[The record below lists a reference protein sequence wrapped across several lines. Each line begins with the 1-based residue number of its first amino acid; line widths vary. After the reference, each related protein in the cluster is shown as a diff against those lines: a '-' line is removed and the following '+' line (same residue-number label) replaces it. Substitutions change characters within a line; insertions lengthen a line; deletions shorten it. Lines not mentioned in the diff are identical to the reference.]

1 MKKLSALVFLMV
13 GLVVFAADIPPEKLA
28 RLDSIR
34 AAIRQK
40 GARWTADINPIFLMP
55 DDQFQKM
62 LGLRDM
68 PEPEERRDSVSSFAP
83 KSTLDLPDS
92 FDWRNYLGR
101 DWTTPVRN
109 QDGCGACWAFATVGA
124 FEAAINIA
132 LDSAEYDP
140 DLSEQHLVSC
150 AFSWWGCDGGNFAGS
165 MLLFTG
171 VVDESCFPYAASDL
185 PCDNKCADWEQRILF
200 RSTGSSWIPNSIDQI
215 KAAVYRHPI
224 YTTMDVYQDFNSYSG
239 GVYEHVWGSY
249 RGGHAV
255 VIVGWNDADS
265 CWICKNS
272 WGTGWGEGGWF
283 RIKYGN
289 SGIGDDSEEILAIAA
304 RVWSHSPIAL
314 VVPDTGIN
322 FSKVDSAVY
331 ARAFSP
337 VMGDSDTVFVFDSAF
352 VDGFRDDTAF
362 SEDSFSF
369 VLDGPTEIFWH
380 WDTVTGVPKSLIA
393 FTCEYDSAAVYME
406 YMSVFTDTVLQ
417 WMAESAVVISADSH
431 QVFNTSDVRQ
441 VAVSFDHWS
450 DGGSLTHSVVMPS
463 SGVDTYEVFF
473 ATDTVRYKISFRSNA
488 PVEITVDS
496 VARYLPYDEFMD
508 SASSHSAY
516 ASDLENGNVFYSF
529 DHWTPDVGGRWIYFD
544 VDSAETLFAHY
555 LVQYQM
561 VFSTDFGGGQML
573 ISDSLRRAGW
583 MARVDS
589 GVPVYLQIAPPQ
601 DFLGHCYVFSMWS
614 DSVDTAHQILPD
626 TVPGHIPIVEYTEE
640 MSRIVVETPYSSPNF
655 SDSVAYPDSAVEVWV
670 ADSLVY
676 DGEIRHIC
684 SGWRRR
690 WIRFDTLIYSSF
702 DGVGEGGA
710 RFPPDG
716 WQVDSFY
723 SSFALPNSWSP
734 FCLPQHGNR
743 FCQFDNEMRSAGTV
757 LFLTTDTFFLPADAD
772 SLRFWFWIY
781 HTAGGEADDTLF
793 FLISQDYGASW
804 DTLGA
809 FSRQEFDHL
818 WRRAEFDLSA
828 YAGDS
833 VLARFMVKCGGN
845 GNPVMIDNVLCWAA
859 YSCADSGAGDSLAF
873 APEWNCTVSFQWD
886 DQYHLAVVSPYGTPT
901 GEGWYYPD
909 SAAVVSVEDTVYD
922 GGWVYVFAGWTGAV
936 SSAQNPCTLV
946 VSAPGT
952 VFAVWDTFLQA
963 AVMPTVDGAI
973 ATVDGDTAPW
983 SGILSPDS
991 DSVWVDFVSPCSVGA
1006 DSQAVFISWSDG
1018 VAEPHWAR
1026 FSSPGTL
1033 WAQFEYQFRVR
1044 AVKNPPTGAGWIS
1057 LGADTATDSLYAWVF
1072 EDSAVW
1078 ISASDTDFNFTVETT
1093 YVFQSFS
1100 DGVDTAHSLAVAA
1113 PMRVEALYSAEVMT
1127 VEVALASDSVW
1138 TYPESLDAGETVQMG
1153 DGDEFVFVNGGN
1165 CPIDFGM
1172 RFLSASEVR
1181 WAPDTVQAPF
1191 RFILMGRFEDSAPA
1205 VYNPATDLVDTTSR
1219 WADENFGSGGFEVY
1233 PGDTARVW
1241 FHLALPT
1248 YYDSGGEHWIKI
1260 AVIGKISMP

>member
-13 GLVVFAADIPPEKLA
+13 GLFVFAADIPPEKLA

-62 LGLRDM
+62 LGIRDM
-68 PEPEERRDSVSSFAP
+68 PEPEELRDSVSSFAP

-101 DWTTPVRN
+101 DWTTPIRS
-109 QDGCGACWAFATVGA
+109 QDGCGSCWAFATIGA
-124 FEAAINIA
+124 FEASINIA

-140 DLSEQHLVSC
+140 NLSEQHLVSC
-150 AFSWWGCDGGNFAGS
+150 DASSRGCDGGHFAGS
-165 MLLFTG
+165 MLLNTG

-185 PCDNKCADWEQRILF
+185 PCDDKCADWERHILF
-200 RSTGSSWIPNSIDQI
+200 RSAGNSWVSNSIDQI

-224 YTTMDVYQDFNSYSG
+224 YTSMDVYEDFDSYSG

-272 WGTGWGEGGWF
+272 WGTWWGESGWF
-283 RIKYGN
+283 RIKYGDSDIG
-289 SGIGDDSEEILAIAA
+289 SGSDEIAEIAA
-304 RVWSHSPIAL
+304 RVWSHSSFDQ
-314 VVPDTGIN
+314 VFPDTGIG
-322 FSKVDSAVY
+322 FFKIDTTVY
-331 ARAFSP
+331 FLANSP
-337 VMGDSDTVFVFDSAF
+337 VMGESDTVFRVSEAQISAF
-352 VDGFRDDTAF
+352 RYDSVIF
-362 SEDSFSF
+362 SDSFT
-369 VLDGPTEIFWH
+369 LTIDGPTEVWWL
-380 WDTVTGVPKSLIA
+380 WDTVTGVPKSSVRFLSN
-393 FTCEYDSAAVYME
+393 YPGVNVNLE
-406 YMSVFTDTVLQ
+406 YMNLTTEVSVE
-417 WMAESAVVISADSH
+417 WMAESVVTISADSH
-431 QVFNTSDVRQ
+431 QTIDISDVRQ
-441 VAVSFDHWS
+441 VVISFDHWS
-450 DGGSLTHSVVMPS
+450 DGGALSHQITMPS
-463 SGVDTYEVFF
+463 EVAEDTHWVYFSE
-473 ATDTVRYKISFRSNA
+473 DTVRFLITFLSNHPSLDFYVDGHRESF
-488 PVEITVDS
+488 
-496 VARYLPYDEFMD
+496 PYEEFMD
-508 SASSHSAY
+508 SASAHNAY
-516 ASDLENGNVFYSF
+516 AYSKIKRDRRYFVFE
-529 DHWTPDVGGRWIYFD
+529 HWTPDLSGGSGWIGFS
-544 VDSAETLFAHY
+544 VDSVCTLFANY
-555 LVQYQM
+555 REQFM
-561 VFSTDFGGGQML
+561 VFFSTDFGWGNLM
-573 ISDSLRRAGW
+573 ISDSVHPTGFVEI
-583 MARVDS
+583 VDS
-589 GVPVYLQIAPPQ
+589 GAAVNLQIAPPQ
-601 DFLGHCYVFSMWS
+601 KCLGNYYVFSQWS
-614 DSVDTAHQILPD
+614 DGIDTAHQFWVDSLPES
-626 TVPGHIPIVEYTEE
+626 PIVEYTQR
-640 MSRIVVETPYSSPNF
+640 MSRVVVQTPYSTPVF
-655 SDSVAYPDSAVEVWV
+655 EDSIAPPDSPIWVGVE
-670 ADSLVY
+670 DSIVST
-676 DGEIRHIC
+676 ETERHIC
-684 SGWRRR
+684 RGWYRK
-690 WIRFDTLIYSSF
+690 WTRFDTLLYSSF
-702 DGVGEGGA
+702 EETE
-710 RFPPDG
+710 FPPPG
-716 WQVDSFY
+716 WRQDSLSSFSSLHAIDDCLPVHGDSFCTFYY
-723 SSFALPNSWSP
+723 SPWSEP
-734 FCLPQHGNR
+734 YLI
-743 FCQFDNEMRSAGTV
+743 
-757 LFLTTDTFFLPADAD
+757 TDTFFIPSGSD
-772 SLRFWFWIY
+772 SAFLWFWFY
-781 HTAGGEADDTLF
+781 HGDYYADGNTLF
-793 FLISQDYGASW
+793 VLISTNYGAHW
-804 DTLGA
+804 DTLREVIVGGL
-809 FSRQEFDHL
+809 DHT
-818 WRRAEFDLSA
+818 WRKYWCNLEA
-828 YAGDS
+828 YKGDS
-833 VLARFMVKCGGN
+833 VMIKFL
-845 GNPVMIDNVLCWAA
+845 PVWDRWWDHFIIDNVLSWAA

-873 APEWNCTVSFQWD
+873 LPEWNCTVSFRWD

-936 SSAQNPCTLV
+936 SSEQNPCTLV

-963 AVMPTVDGAI
+963 AVMPTIDGAI

-983 SGILSPDS
+983 SAILSPDS

-1018 VAEPHWAR
+1018 AAEPHWAR

-1127 VEVALASDSVW
+1127 VEIALASDSVW
-1138 TYPESLDAGETVQMG
+1138 TYPDSLDAGETVQMG

-1219 WADENFGSGGFEVY
+1219 WADDNFGSGGFEVY

-1260 AVIGKISMP
+1260 AVMGKISMP